1 MWRRWG
7 SVVTCLVVLAVAAC
21 RPGED
26 GSQDTTEIMLD
37 AAPGD
42 TAQPAAPL
50 TDANILALLNHANLA
65 DSAAGAIAADKGT
78 GSGVRAF
85 GRQMVRD
92 HHDLRAEGERLAKSL
107 RLTPTLPIGD
117 ESEGELQE
125 TLALLNT
132 TARGRDFDKA
142 YVDHEVSYHLDVLET
157 ATTSMQLARATELK
171 QFIQKLAPILQAHL
185 DRAQALQAEMR

>member
-7 SVVTCLVVLAVAAC
+7 SVVMCLAVLATAAC
-21 RPGED
+21 QRGED
-26 GSQDTTEIMLD
+26 GTRDTTATMLD
-37 AAPGD
+37 GAPGD
-42 TAQPAAPL
+42 TAQPASPL
-50 TDANILALLNHANLA
+50 TDANILALLDHANLA

-78 GSGVRAF
+78 SSGVRTF
-85 GRQMVRD
+85 GRQMVRE

-117 ESEGELQE
+117 ESVGELEE
-125 TLALLNT
+125 TLTLLNT
-132 TARGRDFDKA
+132 AARGRDFDKA

-157 ATTSMQLARATELK
+157 ATTAMELARATELQ

-185 DRAQALQAEMR
+185 DRAQALQREMR

>member
-1 MWRRWG
+1 MRRQCG
-7 SVVTCLVVLAVAAC
+7 VMLMCLAVLATAAC
-21 RPGED
+21 ERGD
-26 GSQDTTEIMLD
+26 DASRDTTATMLNGS
-37 AAPGD
+37 PGD

-50 TDANILALLNHANLA
+50 TDANILALLDHANLA
-65 DSAAGAIAADKGT
+65 DSAAGAIAAEKGT
-78 GSGVRAF
+78 SSGVRAF
-85 GRQMVRD
+85 GRLMVRE

-107 RLTPTLPIGD
+107 RLTPALPIGD

-157 ATTSMQLARATELK
+157 ATTAMELARATELK

>member
-1 MWRRWG
+1 MWRQWG
-7 SVVTCLVVLAVAAC
+7 IVVMWLTVLATAAC
-21 RPGED
+21 QRGEE
-26 GSQDTTEIMLD
+26 GSRDTTATMLNG
-37 AAPGD
+37 APGD
-42 TAQPAAPL
+42 TAQPASPL
-50 TDANILALLNHANLA
+50 TDENILALLDHASLA

-78 GSGVRAF
+78 SSGVRTF
-85 GRQMVRD
+85 GRQMARE
-92 HHDLRAEGERLAKSL
+92 HHELRAEGERLAKSL
-107 RLTPTLPIGD
+107 RLIPTLPPGD

-157 ATTSMQLARATELK
+157 ATTAMQLARATEVK